1 MQPSSLSS
9 PSNPEPAPAL
19 LRAAHSA
26 FYGSRR
32 ALWSRPLLLAV
43 CAAGLLA
50 ACGSVPVSSLWKLRK
65 LQIETLDPAALRA
78 AVVHSPSLRLHGQS
92 LVLSVGVSRKVRLPG
107 GRDTVERLEEKLPLQ
122 ELRSTAERSP
132 LAPYESIHTVVQVWR
147 IEPAAL
153 PRLQALRDKALAWK
167 AADDGPRELS
177 LGLELAGCQMKNGP
191 RNQVVS
197 TLMRFTDPGEYI
209 PLVRNIDVAETMP
222 AAELQKRFPDCAA
235 G

>member
-1 MQPSSLSS
+1 M
-9 PSNPEPAPAL
+9 PAL
-19 LRAAHSA
+19 SGTGRAPRHTA
-26 FYGSRR
+26 
-32 ALWSRPLLLAV
+32 LLLAV
-43 CAAGLLA
+43 CAALVAALLT

-65 LQIETLDPAALRA
+65 LQLETVDPAALRA
-78 AVVHSPSLRLHGQS
+78 AVVHSPNLQLHGQS
-92 LVLSVGVSRKVRLPG
+92 LVLSVAVSRKVRQPG
-107 GRDTVERLEEKLPLQ
+107 GTDTVERLEEKLPLQ

-132 LAPYESIHTVVQVWR
+132 LAPYESSHTVVQVWR

-153 PRLQALRDKALAWK
+153 PRLQALRAKALAWK
-167 AADDGPRELS
+167 ATDDGRRELS
-177 LGLELAGCQMKNGP
+177 LELELAGCQKNGL

-222 AAELQKRFPDCAA
+222 AAELQRRFPDCAA

>member
-9 PSNPEPAPAL
+9 PSNPKPAPAL
-19 LRAAHSA
+19 LRATASA
-26 FYGSRR
+26 LCCSRR
-32 ALWSRPLLLAV
+32 APWGRPLLLAV
-43 CAAGLLA
+43 CAAVLLA

-78 AVVHSPSLRLHGQS
+78 AVVHSPSLQLHGQS

-107 GRDTVERLEEKLPLQ
+107 DRDTVERLEEKLPLQ

-132 LAPYESIHTVVQVWR
+132 LAPYESSHTVVQVWR
-147 IEPAAL
+147 IEPADL
-153 PRLQALRDKALAWK
+153 RRLQALRDKALAWK

-177 LGLELAGCQMKNGP
+177 LGLELAGCQMKNSP
-191 RNQVVS
+191 RNQVMS
-197 TLMRFTDPGEYI
+197 TLLRFTDPGEYI

-222 AAELQKRFPDCAA
+222 AAELQKRFPDCAP